1 MQHASNFLNT
11 AHSPLKGIS
20 FWWCSLFCDIEYQ
33 TVWLIN
39 RTCRF
44 HDSEFRFYDSEFNL
58 QCFFY
63 VQVWIWNK
71 LQTLWLAGGK
81 NSCCDWLKRKMMIIN
96 VLTTKL
102 CLNFRSTFPRSGA
115 SRSGR
120 NRSMRRCAR
129 TVVWSQTEL
138 PYSTN
143 PIRGPSR
150 PGWTDRGSNL
160 FIVIWTIERIK
171 QHLGL
176 LLLVLWFFKCN
187 EIISAKQKYF
197 G

>member
-1 MQHASNFLNT
+1 MFL
-11 AHSPLKGIS
+11 LCIS
-20 FWWCSLFCDIEYQ
+20 LNWEQITSI
-33 TVWLIN
+33 VIG
-39 RTCRF
+39 RGK
-44 HDSEFRFYDSEFNL
+44 
-58 QCFFY
+58 
-63 VQVWIWNK
+63 IW
-71 LQTLWLAGGK
+71 
-81 NSCCDWLKRKMMIIN
+81 CCDWLKRKMIIN

-143 PIRGPSR
+143 PKRGPSR

-160 FIVIWTIERIK
+160 FIVIWTIETIK

-187 EIISAKQKYF
+187 EIISANQKYF

>member
-1 MQHASNFLNT
+1 MTVNLGFMTVNLIYNVSSMYKSELGTNYKH
-11 AHSPLKGIS
+11 
-20 FWWCSLFCDIEYQ
+20 CDWQ
-33 TVWLIN
+33 GK
-39 RTCRF
+39 
-44 HDSEFRFYDSEFNL
+44 NL
-58 QCFFY
+58 M
-63 VQVWIWNK
+63 
-71 LQTLWLAGGK
+71 LWLAK
-81 NSCCDWLKRKMMIIN
+81 EKDDHKCF
-96 VLTTKL
+96 LTTKL

-143 PIRGPSR
+143 PKRGPSR

-187 EIISAKQKYF
+187 EIISANQKYF

>member
-1 MQHASNFLNT
+1 MTVNLGFMTVNLIYNVSSMYKSELGTNYKH
-11 AHSPLKGIS
+11 
-20 FWWCSLFCDIEYQ
+20 CDWQ
-33 TVWLIN
+33 
-39 RTCRF
+39 
-44 HDSEFRFYDSEFNL
+44 
-58 QCFFY
+58 
-63 VQVWIWNK
+63 
-71 LQTLWLAGGK
+71 G
-81 NSCCDWLKRKMMIIN
+81 CDWLKRKMIIN

-143 PIRGPSR
+143 PKRGPSR

-187 EIISAKQKYF
+187 EIISANQKYF